1 PMMAAYLLK
10 PATRPHTEPFWMPA
24 YMKAAR
30 WAFTHKGKT
39 LAITAAFSVAACTP
53 LFMGKVPGAF
63 LPPDDL
69 SQSQINLELPPGST
83 YEETRA

>member
-1 PMMAAYLLK
+1 
-10 PATRPHTEPFWMPA
+10 
-24 YMKAAR
+24 MKAAR

-83 YEETRA
+83 YEETRAVAAQA